1 MTNYPFSA
9 TALAVLTAL
18 TLTACGGRSG
28 FDGPISSTTIWDRNQ
43 ASTASATNNS
53 TSPASTTN
61 STDTDTTNT
70 TADNTDQPAKPN
82 QDSDKFTTASS
93 RPADSAIKSDT
104 LPKQLHTS
112 ELRND
117 LHQKVSDAYG
127 TRFDTTFRY
136 NTTFTN
142 QATQKRT
149 ESVKN
154 GFSIRTTGLG
164 NDYQAYDMDETL
176 ETNIDGVKYTGERK
190 SRVKL
195 YQQDNSLVLGMQTL
209 SGTIFDSN
217 NTKKTDIKGSEL
229 RIDHL
234 KGNPF
239 VKPTKDEMKSA
250 IEDRNSKAEVLSTS
264 KIALVEEKKQKT
276 ELEKLLTSTKADDTA
291 TKLSLRKEIDASK
304 KKIAELEKTLAKTEL
319 EYQRAVA
326 LVEKNDK
333 IDEIFTKN
341 GGQEFSYKG
350 KAFDK
355 DSTGE
360 LAYHINF
367 NTLAGH
373 GEITNLSTGKIN
385 LNEANIQT
393 INHTNPDKNIVFGEG
408 ESNQTS
414 LLGIQGVAQFDNGRK
429 DGKYTL
435 GIFGDYAEEVAG
447 FVTEDNVNT
456 VGFGGKR

>member
-149 ESVKN
+149 EPVKN

-239 VKPTKDEMKSA
+239 IRATKDEIKSA
-250 IEDRNSKAEVLSTS
+250 IEDRNAKIKEVAEIEKNIKTEQDPDKLTELYQNLAETELKRDKAIALVIRNSKAERVF
-264 KIALVEEKKQKT
+264 T
-276 ELEKLLTSTKADDTA
+276 E
-291 TKLSLRKEIDASK
+291 
-304 KKIAELEKTLAKTEL
+304 
-319 EYQRAVA
+319 
-326 LVEKNDK
+326 
-333 IDEIFTKN
+333 N
-341 GGQEFSYKG
+341 GGQEFSYTG

-373 GEITNLSTGKIN
+373 GEITNLGTSKIN

-414 LLGIQGVAQFDNGRK
+414 LLGIQGVAQFEDGRK

>member
-149 ESVKN
+149 EPVKN

-239 VKPTKDEMKSA
+239 IRATKDEIKSA
-250 IEDRNSKAEVLSTS
+250 IEDRNAKIKEVAEIEKNIKTEQDPDKLTELYQNLAETELKRDKAIALVIRNSKAERVF
-264 KIALVEEKKQKT
+264 T
-276 ELEKLLTSTKADDTA
+276 E
-291 TKLSLRKEIDASK
+291 
-304 KKIAELEKTLAKTEL
+304 
-319 EYQRAVA
+319 
-326 LVEKNDK
+326 
-333 IDEIFTKN
+333 N

-373 GEITNLSTGKIN
+373 GEITNLGTSKIN

-414 LLGIQGVAQFDNGRK
+414 LLGIQGVAHFEDGRK

-435 GIFGDYAEEVAG
+435 GIFGDEAEEVAG

>member
-149 ESVKN
+149 EPVKN

-239 VKPTKDEMKSA
+239 IRATKDEIKSA
-250 IEDRNSKAEVLSTS
+250 IEDRNAKIKEVAEIEKNIKTEQDPDKLTELYQNLAETELKRDKAIALVIRNSKAERVF
-264 KIALVEEKKQKT
+264 T
-276 ELEKLLTSTKADDTA
+276 E
-291 TKLSLRKEIDASK
+291 
-304 KKIAELEKTLAKTEL
+304 
-319 EYQRAVA
+319 
-326 LVEKNDK
+326 
-333 IDEIFTKN
+333 N
-341 GGQEFSYKG
+341 GGQEFSYTG

-373 GEITNLSTGKIN
+373 GEITNLGTSKIN

-414 LLGIQGVAQFDNGRK
+414 LLGIQGVAHFEDGRK

-435 GIFGDYAEEVAG
+435 GIFGDEAEEVAG

>member
-53 TSPASTTN
+53 TSPANTTN

-149 ESVKN
+149 EPVKN

-217 NTKKTDIKGSEL
+217 NTKKTDIKGNEL

-239 VKPTKDEMKSA
+239 IRATKDEMKSA
-250 IEDRNSKAEVLSTS
+250 IEDRNSKIKEVAEIEKNIKTEQDPDKLTELYQNLAETEL
-264 KIALVEEKKQKT
+264 KRDKAIALVIRNSKAERVFT
-276 ELEKLLTSTKADDTA
+276 E
-291 TKLSLRKEIDASK
+291 
-304 KKIAELEKTLAKTEL
+304 
-319 EYQRAVA
+319 
-326 LVEKNDK
+326 
-333 IDEIFTKN
+333 N

-373 GEITNLSTGKIN
+373 GEITNLGTSKIN

-414 LLGIQGVAQFDNGRK
+414 LLGIQGVAHFEDGRK

-435 GIFGDYAEEVAG
+435 GIFGDEAEEVAG